1 MEVEVIE
8 TVAGVTRLLRHAA
21 ELAWTHADAAGHRS
35 SRQLLALRIDSAAD
49 EESGLLPRRAW
60 LDGPAP
66 VGDDTAELL
75 GSADQLLRRI
85 CVVGAPSR
93 LLGLRGRW
101 SPSWSGRR
109 IPVPVRD
116 QRTVGEHL
124 AESDAVARESLL
136 DVTPSH
142 GPAIVRTRGRVVQ
155 SAAQLWAVLP
165 ARNRWLLPPRRIR
178 WCGSTDWPRASL
190 AARLVIWAGALPS
203 ISTPGAETI
212 TRQAGQRVK
221 SDNALA
227 SRFGADRL

>member
-1 MEVEVIE
+1 MEQMEVEVVE

-66 VGDDTAELL
+66 VGDDPAELL

-124 AESDAVARESLL
+124 AESDALARESLL
-136 DVTPSH
+136 DGTPSTA
-142 GPAIVRTRGRVVQ
+142 GMVRTWGRVVQ
-155 SAAQLWAVLP
+155 SAAQLY
-165 ARNRWLLPPRRIR
+165 
-178 WCGSTDWPRASL
+178 
-190 AARLVIWAGALPS
+190 AGLPS
-203 ISTPGAETI
+203 VSVG
-212 TRQAGQRVK
+212 K
-221 SDNALA
+221 SPSIDQ
-227 SRFGADRL
+227 F